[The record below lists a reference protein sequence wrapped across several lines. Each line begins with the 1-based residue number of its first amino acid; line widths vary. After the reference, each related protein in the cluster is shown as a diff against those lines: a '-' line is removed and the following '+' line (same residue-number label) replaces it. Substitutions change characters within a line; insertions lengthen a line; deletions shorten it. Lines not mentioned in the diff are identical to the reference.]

1 MMVGKTIRVLRVTR
15 DLSQGKLARALGV
28 SAGYLSLVEKDK
40 REPSLGFLRKVAS
53 YFNMP
58 VGFLLLDDGDGHSF
72 NPNQRRLLNEI
83 RHTLLDYFI
92 SRQSAEGKP
101 RRRSGGKS

>member
-1 MMVGKTIRVLRVTR
+1 MMLGKTIRVLRVTR
-15 DLSQGKLARALGV
+15 DISQGKMARALGV

-40 REPSLGFLRKVAS
+40 REPSLGFLRRVAA

-58 VGFLLLDDGDGHSF
+58 VGFLLMEHSDEHNF

-83 RHTLLDYFI
+83 RRTLLDYFI
-92 SRQSAEGKP
+92 SRQPVEGKP
-101 RRRSGGKS
+101 RGRSGRKS